1 MMYEEVRLTLLFILL
16 IDVTLEFCCVIVFGM
31 GWVLL
36 LEPS

>member
-1 MMYEEVRLTLLFILL
+1 MADLAVYSY
-16 IDVTLEFCCVIVFGM
+16 VTLEFCCVIVFGM